1 MAYLT
6 GIACTPF
13 GRHEGVTALS
23 LMSVAA
29 RDALRDAQMETTQI
43 DGLLTGYA
51 TTFPHLML
59 ANVVAEHLGIQPDY
73 CHAIQSGG
81 ASGLTRVMLARE

>member
-13 GRHEGVTALS
+13 GRHEGSTALG
-23 LMSVAA
+23 LITVAA
-29 RDALRDAQMETTQI
+29 RDALRDAHLATTQI

-51 TTFPHLML
+51 TTYPHLML
-59 ANVVAEHLGIQPDY
+59 ANVVADQLGDRK
-73 CHAIQSGG
+73 SVG
-81 ASGLTRVMLARE
+81 